1 MEPLKQLPDGEYT
14 HWLIEEVQPF
24 ELPLRAYLSRSLP
37 SQVDVDDLVQ
47 DTYVR
52 LLKAK
57 GKRSIRHTK
66 GLLFAI
72 ARNLVHDFFRQKNDA
87 NVVPITEND
96 AVCVFLGN
104 DENLVEAVCRR
115 EELALLTDAINS
127 LPERCREVIML
138 RKIKGLSQREIAELL
153 GIAEHTVESL
163 AAKGVRRC
171 ADYLRAKADCQQPS
185 HDPGP

>member
-1 MEPLKQLPDGEYT
+1 MEPLEKLTDAEST
-14 HWLIEEVQPF
+14 RWLTEEVQPF
-24 ELPLRAYLSRSLP
+24 DLPLRAYLSRSLP
-37 SQVDVDDLVQ
+37 SQADVDDLVQ

-57 GKRSIRHTK
+57 GKGSIRHIK
-66 GLLFAI
+66 GLFFAI

-87 NVVPITEND
+87 NVVPITESG
-96 AVCVFLGN
+96 VIPVFLSN
-104 DENLVEAVCRR
+104 DESLVEGVCRR
-115 EELALLTDAINS
+115 EELALLSDAFNS

-171 ADYLRAKADCQQPS
+171 ADYLRANTDRQQP
-185 HDPGP
+185 